1 MGRILLVSILLS
13 GRFQDVI
20 ITGKHSPSEPDCD
33 AEWKT
38 SHLKVGE
45 LNKLSICGRDYWK
58 SGNCGGGKGEGEY
71 SQEHWRDPL
80 ETLVMDSG
88 SRGYP

>member
-33 AEWKT
+33 AE
-38 SHLKVGE
+38 
-45 LNKLSICGRDYWK
+45 
-58 SGNCGGGKGEGEY
+58 
-71 SQEHWRDPL
+71 
-80 ETLVMDSG
+80 
-88 SRGYP
+88 